1 MSGMHVRWLVL
12 ASVCIAAWLPLNAIG
27 QIEEITVTARKEA
40 ENLQE
45 IPLAITSFDA
55 ETMQRRG
62 IKNIEDLAKNTAGLV
77 FDQGI
82 TSQDTRVVIRGLSP
96 TRGRQNIAFLQDNID
111 ISSEAISTAGG
122 SLLVNPR
129 YLDFERIE
137 VVKGP
142 QSALYGRAAFNGAIN
157 YVTKDPGDEFEFEVT
172 ADGNTAE
179 GSENNE
185 FSTSL
190 AFGGPVTDT
199 LGLRASGTYW
209 DNDGYYNNPFT
220 ADENLGGGD
229 GYGVSLKGVWKPTD
243 TFTLKTRVGYSDDKY
258 EQRPAAFLPYNQL
271 TFLPEEA
278 ITHLWVM
285 QEFAGGD
292 PDDFQN
298 YSYDVC
304 GPRYERGEANIG
316 TINANTAATTCA
328 NNPDATRLL
337 NDPRIKN
344 AFFTSPVASF
354 AGRVPDSDDLDI
366 RLSPDPDSIDPNGIN
381 MPEDYPGTELDVFRM
396 NLEMSWDTG
405 AGNIS
410 SWTGFTHGD
419 QDVLIDFDKYAANP
433 TDVHAA
439 VFQSPDGPGPDGIL
453 GTNDDI
459 HCALSGGDCAWGTQ
473 QIDFN
478 TKTDQFS
485 QEIRFASE
493 IGDRLNY
500 SVGAMYWHEE
510 TTQREHSTTA
520 RASGGTFPNLFGA
533 QGPTAGSAGTRP
545 VCFSADA
552 GPAAGTGMQAFMPDW
567 DFLNQPG
574 EAGFLVPALGGPDD
588 VSVPAGHNLLCPTAS
603 QDILQFLD
611 ERSVIQERKLTA
623 ETDHWSVYG
632 SVNFDLSE
640 TWSFSIEGRYTN
652 EREEQSQPILDQ
664 SAPEYTPRQS
674 PSSIQPECGTD
685 PTSPIRRATDY
696 TGPPDPP
703 GEFPKCGAS
712 IPDPSSVNGIWTT
725 PDTLPLKVST
735 RTDFF
740 TPRAT
745 LEWHPVDQQMYY
757 LSYAIGKK
765 PGGFS
770 RLTAGSGGFEPEEAI
785 FEEEKLEV
793 YELGAKTTLF
803 DNTLLL
809 NVAGYYQDFTD
820 KQVPTTLINSQTG
833 LSTAAVDNAGE
844 AEIWGLEIEA
854 TWAPTERVTLGL
866 AYNYL
871 DSEYVDFAITSNG
884 LNDLTRANS
893 KVHRSSDPNVGGG
906 EYRIGNSCENPSA
919 RSAQDQDNLPTVDLR
934 CEIDLSG
941 NELEDVPEHSL
952 NLNAS
957 YAAPFLSTGFE
968 WYVQGEYIFQDSRYL
983 EQWNDNELD
992 SYSLVDA
999 RLGLM
1004 SDNWEAIFYVN
1015 NVFDDDTVRSAQT
1028 GPGISTGDFITGPPR
1043 VRNQVIAYPADPR
1056 VFGLRVIYMFGGN

>member
-45 IPLAITSFDA
+45 IPLAITAFDS
-55 ETMQRRG
+55 ETMRRRG
-62 IKNIEDLAKNTAGLV
+62 IANIDDLAKNTAGLV

-190 AFGGPVTDT
+190 AVGGPVTDT
-199 LGLRASGTYW
+199 FGLRASAAYW
-209 DNDGYYNNPFT
+209 NEDGYYNNRFT
-220 ADENLGGGD
+220 ADDNLGGGD

-243 TFTLKTRVGYSDDKY
+243 TFTLKTRVGYSDDEY

-278 ITHLWVM
+278 ITYLWITKTDSG
-285 QEFAGGD
+285 EFD
-292 PDDFQN
+292 EDDVDN
-298 YSYDVC
+298 YWKNFSYEVC
-304 GPRYERGEANIG
+304 GPRYEEGQANIG
-316 TINANTAATTCA
+316 TLNADTMASDCA
-328 NNPDATRLL
+328 NNPDQTDPAFGQRL
-337 NDPRIKN
+337 KG
-344 AFFTSPVASF
+344 AFLTAPVASF
-354 AGRVPDSDDLDI
+354 AGKVPDTDDLDV
-366 RLSPDPDSIDPNGIN
+366 RLSPDPDSIDPNGVK
-381 MPEDYPGTELDVFRM
+381 MPEDYPGTEIDVFRITM
-396 NLEMSWDTG
+396 DMSWDMG

-419 QDVLIDFDKYAANP
+419 QDVLIDFDKYAADP

-439 VFQSPDGPGPDGIL
+439 LIQSPDGPGPDGIL
-453 GTNDDI
+453 GTADDI

-493 IGDRLNY
+493 IGERVNY
-500 SVGAMYWHEE
+500 NIGALYWHEE
-510 TTQREHSTTA
+510 TTQRELNTTA
-520 RASGGTFPNLFGA
+520 RASAGVFPNLFGTQDPNFPA
-533 QGPTAGSAGTRP
+533 ASAGTRP
-545 VCFSADA
+545 NCFSAAA
-552 GPAAGTGMQAFMPDW
+552 GPAAGTGMQAYMPDW
-567 DFLNQPG
+567 DYLNAPG

-588 VSVPAGHNLLCPTAS
+588 VSVPAGHNLLCPAS
-603 QDILQFLD
+603 GSDILQYLD
-611 ERSVIQERKLTA
+611 DRAQIQERKLTA
-623 ETDHWSVYG
+623 ETSHWSVYG
-632 SVNFDLSE
+632 SLDFDLSE

-652 EREEQSQPILDQ
+652 EREEQQQPILDH
-664 SAPEYTPRQS
+664 AREIAAGFEEDVRQS
-674 PSSIQPECGTD
+674 PSSIQPNCGTD
-685 PTSPIRRATDY
+685 PASPMAGGEICGPSIEPTTGVDGPWRTPY
-696 TGPPDPP
+696 T
-703 GEFPKCGAS
+703 K
-712 IPDPSSVNGIWTT
+712 
-725 PDTLPLKVST
+725 PLKVST

-745 LEWHPVDQQMYY
+745 LEWHPADQQMYY
-757 LSYAIGKK
+757 ASYAIGKK

-770 RLTAGSGGFEPEEAI
+770 RLTAGSGGFEPEEAL
-785 FEEEKLEV
+785 FEEEKLKV

-820 KQVPTTLINSQTG
+820 KQVPTTLVNARTG
-833 LSTAAVDNAGE
+833 LSTAAVENAGQ
-844 AEIWGLEIEA
+844 AEIWGLEVEA
-854 TWAPTERVTLGL
+854 TWAPTERITLGL

-871 DSEYVDFAITSNG
+871 NSEYVDFVITSNS
-884 LNDLTRANS
+884 LNDLTRAS
-893 KVHRSSDPNVGGG
+893 SEVYKSSDPDVGGG
-906 EYRIGNSCENPSA
+906 DYRIGNSCLNPRA
-919 RSAQDQDNLPTVDLR
+919 RPVQGPPPDNDPGVDLR

-952 NLNAS
+952 NLNGS
-957 YAAPFLSTGFE
+957 YTAPFFSTGYE
-968 WYVQGEYIFQDSRYL
+968 WFIQSEYIFQDGRYL

-999 RLGLM
+999 RLGLVN
-1004 SDNWEAIFYVN
+1004 DNWEAIFYVN

-1028 GPGISTGDFITGPPR
+1028 GPGISTGNFISGPPR
-1043 VRNQVIAYPADPR
+1043 VRNQVIAYPATPR
-1056 VFGLRVIYMFGGN
+1056 VVGLRVKYMFGD